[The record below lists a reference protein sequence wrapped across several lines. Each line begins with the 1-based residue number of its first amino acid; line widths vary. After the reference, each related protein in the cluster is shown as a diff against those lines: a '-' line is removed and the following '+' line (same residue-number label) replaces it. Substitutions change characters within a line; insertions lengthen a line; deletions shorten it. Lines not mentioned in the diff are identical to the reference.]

1 MWSKSLDRCLY
12 EGYKSRG
19 ARKEIHFRQLESR
32 NRVLLISVP
41 SVFHRII
48 FRTKNMKEAMRLF
61 SASISSEF
69 VLLVS
74 LERDDEMV
82 HSLIFF
88 QHRNHLSVRITCKNW
103 RMLMRC
109 YQQKRAK
116 RFAPS

>member
-1 MWSKSLDRCLY
+1 
-12 EGYKSRG
+12 
-19 ARKEIHFRQLESR
+19 
-32 NRVLLISVP
+32 
-41 SVFHRII
+41 
-48 FRTKNMKEAMRLF
+48 MKEAMRLF
-61 SASISSEF
+61 SASVSSEF

-82 HSLIFF
+82 YSLIFF

-103 RMLMRC
+103 RMLIRS